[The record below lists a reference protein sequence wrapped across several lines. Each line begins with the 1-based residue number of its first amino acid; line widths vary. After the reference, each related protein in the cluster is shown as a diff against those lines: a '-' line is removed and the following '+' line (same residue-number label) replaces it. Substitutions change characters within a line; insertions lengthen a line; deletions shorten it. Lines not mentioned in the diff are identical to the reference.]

1 MLASLAL
8 CMPSPS
14 WLFAPFCD
22 RGFCGP
28 GQNER
33 ALLSDVPPHRNIVR
47 LLHTFVSKPTD
58 AMVGL
63 LGPELQAR
71 LEPADL
77 TGKRVRDKAQFFL
90 MEYLPQTLE
99 KAITEM

>member
-1 MLASLAL
+1 
-8 CMPSPS
+8 
-14 WLFAPFCD
+14 
-22 RGFCGP
+22 
-28 GQNER
+28 
-33 ALLSDVPPHRNIVR
+33 
-47 LLHTFVSKPTD
+47 
-58 AMVGL
+58 MVGL